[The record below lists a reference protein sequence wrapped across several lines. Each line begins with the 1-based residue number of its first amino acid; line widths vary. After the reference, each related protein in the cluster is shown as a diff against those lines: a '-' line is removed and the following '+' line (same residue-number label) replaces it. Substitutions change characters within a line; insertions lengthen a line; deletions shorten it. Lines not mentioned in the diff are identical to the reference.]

1 MNLYEFLVGVLVIVC
16 IYAIAL
22 WTINSEAKI
31 DNMTYTGEEWPE
43 FDYSDHKYPKP

>member
-1 MNLYEFLVGVLVIVC
+1 MNIYEFLVGVLVIVC

-31 DNMTYTGEEWPE
+31 DNMVDTGE
-43 FDYSDHKYPKP
+43 DDTK